1 MKNHLY
7 FLPSQDVGGK
17 KKTFLFF
24 EYTHNWNLK
33 SDQLENGNR
42 ATAIIENALTTSTRN
57 IAIDTSTNSGRN
69 LLHRILPVLDTET
82 TKRIYL
88 ASVFRQRYMNI
99 RAYGETWET
108 VEPKQRSSRDK
119 HLVGLFNTPRTQG
132 GMRPL
137 TALDKLVIAAWATKK
152 TEEISEAVSEDLS
165 KHPAAMLLIH
175 MLEEMHGDMSLPERV
190 REILTNVV
198 HCFCLLQQDP
208 FPLGTETEIFDT
220 AYLRL
225 FEMYSPNQAMRSWSP
240 ANTVSYVCRDTAS
253 HKVKRLRPI
262 LWQLL
267 TNIREFFH
275 ILSRGAPID
284 TCAYCFKRSHDFE
297 HCVLQLFN
305 LMLHMWAEILLP
317 QHCENDALN
326 LVDHEVFV
334 DHKAPAMLARLKK
347 IVKECRGTLC

>member
-24 EYTHNWNLK
+24 EYTHDGNLK

-42 ATAIIENALTTSTRN
+42 AITIIEDALLTSTRK
-57 IAIDTSTNSGRN
+57 IAIDTSTTSGRN
-69 LLHRILPVLDTET
+69 LLHRILPALDNET
-82 TKRIYL
+82 TKRIFL
-88 ASVFRQRYMNI
+88 ASIFRQRHMEI
-99 RAYGETWET
+99 RAYGETWKT
-108 VEPKQRSSRDK
+108 IEPKRRFSRDT
-119 HLVGLFNTPRTQG
+119 HLIGLFNTPRTQG

-137 TALDKLVIAAWATKK
+137 TGLDKLAVEAWAIKK
-152 TEEISEAVSEDLS
+152 TEEMNGELKNDLP
-165 KHPAAMLLIH
+165 KHPVAMLLFH
-175 MLEEMHGDMSLPERV
+175 MLEEMHGDISQPERI
-190 REILTNVV
+190 REILLSIV
-198 HCFCLLQQDP
+198 HSLCLLHQDP

-225 FEMYSPNQAMRSWSP
+225 FEMYSPDKISRTWSP
-240 ANTVSYVCRDTAS
+240 ANTVSCVCRDTAS
-253 HKVKRLRPI
+253 HKIKRLRPI
-262 LWQLL
+262 LWHLL
-267 TNIREFFH
+267 TNIREFFQ

-305 LMLHMWAEILLP
+305 LMLHTWAEILLP
-317 QHCENDALN
+317 QHCDNDALN
-326 LVDHEVFV
+326 LIDHDVFV